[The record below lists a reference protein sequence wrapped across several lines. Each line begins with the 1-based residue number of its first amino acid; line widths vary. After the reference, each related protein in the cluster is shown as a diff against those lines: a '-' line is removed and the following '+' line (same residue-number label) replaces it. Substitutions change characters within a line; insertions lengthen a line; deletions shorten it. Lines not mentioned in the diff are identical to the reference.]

1 MQTINPIKAG
11 LVLAVL
17 VGGWHVLWS
26 LLVALHW
33 AQAVIDFVLWMHFI
47 KPVYVVEDF
56 GVGRALILIAIT
68 SAVGFAVGYCF
79 GLIWSRVH
87 R

>member
-1 MQTINPIKAG
+1 MQTINPIKVG
-11 LVLAVL
+11 LALGVL

-56 GVGRALILIAIT
+56 SIGRALILIAIT
-68 SAVGFAVGYCF
+68 SVVGYAVGHCF
-79 GLIWSRVH
+79 GLVWNRIR